1 MSRIVVRSLVVLVAL
16 VLFAAVSSVYAD
28 QIGGRFQQDNFVKA
42 EPPVLF
48 HSSAHLFQV
57 PDLNSNTIYGEDHDS
72 WRITGIRDG
81 HWLRFSLQDGWK
93 DIGTGNGGGGSV
105 TTTPGAVATPE
116 PGTLLLLG
124 AGLFILRRRVLN
136 A

>member
-28 QIGGRFQQDNFVKA
+28 QIGGGFQHDNFMKA
-42 EPPVLF
+42 EPPVLS

-57 PDLNSNTIYGEDHDS
+57 PELTSNTIYGENNDS

-81 HWLRFSLQDGWK
+81 HWLRFSLRDGWK
-93 DIGTGNGGGGSV
+93 DITTIGTGGGGAV
-105 TTTPGAVATPE
+105 TTPPVSTPE

-124 AGLFILRRRVLN
+124 AGLFILRRRVQK